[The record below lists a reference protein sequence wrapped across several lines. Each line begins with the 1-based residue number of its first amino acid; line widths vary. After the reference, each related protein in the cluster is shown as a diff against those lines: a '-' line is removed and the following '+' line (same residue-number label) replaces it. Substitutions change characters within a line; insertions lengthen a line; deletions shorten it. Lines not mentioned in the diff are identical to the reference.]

1 MKTKY
6 EDFEVC
12 IPDLAG
18 TGIAERLTVQI
29 PLEWDEEVKQW
40 LIGAAANEI
49 IEDTK
54 ARHMGLLLPAQFKEL
69 RERYGYTQKQ
79 MGELFQVG
87 EKSWTRWESGKHRP
101 SRSNNLPIRALYDG
115 EISINYLLKRAG
127 KPPREEADWG
137 PKIFQTLCEGWH
149 SSFGTSQKL
158 SSDLIYVSEAGKPVL
173 VQCKASS
180 GKHSFVA
187 QLVELVKQ
195 QPGPAQEQLNPEG
208 TAWHRGRSIP
218 APTHTYTQPRLTT
231 TTEVTEA

>member
-1 MKTKY
+1 MNMKTKH

-40 LIGAAANEI
+40 LIGPEANRI

-127 KPPREEADWG
+127 KPPREESEWVSPA
-137 PKIFQTLCEGWH
+137 FVSAFLAH
-149 SSFGTSQKL
+149 SAKHQDVAFFPGSGSPVTVQS
-158 SSDLIYVSEAGKPVL
+158 KP
-173 VQCKASS
+173 SS
-180 GKHSFVA
+180 GQFNYIA
-187 QLVELVKQ
+187 QLVKLVKQ
-195 QPGPAQEQLNPEG
+195 QPGQAEQLLNPKAASWHGRLG
-208 TAWHRGRSIP
+208 TS
-218 APTHTYTQPRLTT
+218 APTHTYPQPRLTP
-231 TTEVTEA
+231 TEA

>member
-1 MKTKY
+1 
-6 EDFEVC
+6 
-12 IPDLAG
+12 
-18 TGIAERLTVQI
+18 VQI

-40 LIGAAANEI
+40 LIGGAANEI

-127 KPPREEADWG
+127 KPPREEADSCVRQRPSGVRTKLLNKWR
-137 PKIFQTLCEGWH
+137 
-149 SSFGTSQKL
+149 FGVRAKSGL
-158 SSDLIYVSEAGKPVL
+158 GK
-173 VQCKASS
+173 S
-180 GKHSFVA
+180 
-187 QLVELVKQ
+187 
-195 QPGPAQEQLNPEG
+195 
-208 TAWHRGRSIP
+208 
-218 APTHTYTQPRLTT
+218 
-231 TTEVTEA
+231 